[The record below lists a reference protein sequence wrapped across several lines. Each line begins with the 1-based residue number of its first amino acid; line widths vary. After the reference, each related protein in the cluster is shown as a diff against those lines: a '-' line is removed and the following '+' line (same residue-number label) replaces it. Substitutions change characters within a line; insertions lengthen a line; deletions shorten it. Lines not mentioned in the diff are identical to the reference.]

1 MSLKKMLCGFG
12 SAKSADT
19 TQGETGMKRLADL
32 PLIVKMGFAP
42 LLAVIALAAVTGVG
56 FVAQKQQSA
65 VLERVVNRDM
75 STSLRFAAL
84 EQKIASDHGEM
95 YVLIARQAGNVDTAK
110 IAPRIKE
117 LVADVD
123 GMTKELQALSKVQVQ

>member
-1 MSLKKMLCGFG
+1 MLCGFG

-123 GMTKELQALSKVQVQ
+123 GMTKELQALSASA